1 MPIRVKLTEE
11 AVILTGIASS
21 SAARMWLRS
30 FMSLNINAYRSKTGV
45 WYGCCC
51 IPIINGAAGQYASA
65 SGAGYAN
72 LSMEVDHAFGKK
84 RRFSIHVFRA
94 SLSKLRRR

>member
-1 MPIRVKLTEE
+1 MLIAQRPGSGMGV
-11 AVILTGIASS
+11 AVFL
-21 SAARMWLRS
+21 
-30 FMSLNINAYRSKTGV
+30 
-45 WYGCCC
+45 
-51 IPIINGAAGQYASA
+51 INGAAGQYASA

-94 SLSKLRRR
+94 SLSELRRR

>member
-1 MPIRVKLTEE
+1 MGV
-11 AVILTGIASS
+11 AVFL
-21 SAARMWLRS
+21 
-30 FMSLNINAYRSKTGV
+30 
-45 WYGCCC
+45 
-51 IPIINGAAGQYASA
+51 INGAAGQYASA

-94 SLSKLRRR
+94 SLSELRRR